1 MDGWITIGTRLET
14 DKFDR
19 QVTELEN
26 RIKQEEEKQKM
37 KIEVNS
43 QLEQEQAKLTAQAQ
57 ELAKQYTEA
66 ANEADRLFKT
76 IKTSKPRSFEAFT
89 AQQEFDVQTK
99 KIDELNAKIEE
110 TQIKQGKVAEKI
122 AKNNLQYQASIDKV
136 AMLNGKIDE
145 IGLKREQI
153 NVKREQANTKREQVN
168 AKLEQVQLAKVEKN
182 VQNIEKGLTGAI
194 GKIGKL
200 ALAVLSIR
208 SAYSM
213 IMRASSTLQQYNK
226 QYATD
231 LEYIRFVTAQGL
243 APVLE
248 KVVQLAQT
256 LMAYVNYLAQ
266 RLLGVNLF
274 AKGSADEFRK
284 AKDSMGGMAKSSK
297 EIKNNLASF
306 DELNVLSNPDD
317 TSGAEA
323 LAPSIDIGGLENVE
337 IPEWLQKLGDL
348 VQPIGEAFR
357 KLKDE
362 LLGLNI
368 PAIMD
373 NIGKGVTRLASSFM
387 KFIEPLKSGA
397 RLVMQVW
404 LDIWQ
409 TIKEAWDKWAAP
421 IWEHLKE
428 NIVKFGELM
437 QTLWSSFLEPI
448 WNNLVSVLGE
458 LWNNHL
464 KPLWDNLMDFLGEFI
479 DGMLVLWGQVIEPLL
494 NWLIQTFGP
503 SIAEAIN
510 QVITRAGMILGVVAD
525 VINGII
531 RSLKGIIEFIV
542 GVFTG
547 DWEKAWKGIVDF
559 FGGIWDGIVA
569 IVKGAINLVID
580 LINGMLG
587 GLEKGLNFVVDKI
600 NSLKISDPW
609 GEEIWS
615 PNIPRFDFGRI
626 PKLARGGIVARPT
639 QAVIGEAGREAVM
652 PLDNNTEWM
661 DVLADKLGSRND
673 NITIRFTGSTAQLV
687 RLLKPELEKEEKRT
701 GKRLIV
707 GGAY

>member
-26 RIKQEEEKQKM
+26 RIKQEEEKQKI

-66 ANEADRLFKT
+66 ANEADRLFKI

-110 TQIKQGKVAEKI
+110 TEIKQGKVAEKI

-153 NVKREQANTKREQVN
+153 NIKREQANTKREQVN

-182 VQNIEKGLTGAI
+182 VQNIQKGLTGAI

-231 LEYIRFVTAQGL
+231 LEYMRFAIAQGL
-243 APVLE
+243 APILE
-248 KVVQLAQT
+248 KVVLLAQT
-256 LMAYVNYLAQ
+256 LMAYVNYIAQ

-317 TSGAEA
+317 TSGAGA

-337 IPEWLQKLGDL
+337 IPEWLQKIGDL
-348 VQPIGEAFR
+348 VEPIGEAFK

-362 LLGLNI
+362 LSGLNLTEL
-368 PAIMD
+368 MD
-373 NIGKGVTRLASSFM
+373 NIGKSVERLKNTFM
-387 KFIEPLKSGA
+387 KFIEPLKDGA
-397 RLVMQVW
+397 RLEKQVW
-404 LDIWQ
+404 LDVWQ

-437 QTLWSSFLEPI
+437 QTLWNSFLEPI

-458 LWNNHL
+458 LWNTHL
-464 KPLWDNLMDFLGEFI
+464 KPLWDNLVDFLGELI
-479 DGMLVLWGQVIEPLL
+479 DGCLVLWGQVVQPLL
-494 NWLIQTFGP
+494 TWLIETFGP
-503 SIAEAIN
+503 SIAEVIN

-547 DWEKAWKGIVDF
+547 DWEKAWQGIVDF

-587 GLEKGLNFVVDKI
+587 GLETGLNFVVDKI

-615 PNIPRFDFGRI
+615 PSIPRFDFGRI

>member
-66 ANEADRLFKT
+66 ANEADRLYNT

-153 NVKREQANTKREQVN
+153 NVKREQANAKREQVN

-231 LEYIRFVTAQGL
+231 LEYMRFAIAQGL
-243 APVLE
+243 APILE

-373 NIGKGVTRLASSFM
+373 NIGKGITRLASSFM
-387 KFIEPLKSGA
+387 KFIEPLKDGA
-397 RLVMQVW
+397 RLEKQVW
-404 LDIWQ
+404 LDVWQ

-421 IWEHLKE
+421 IWEHLNE

-458 LWNNHL
+458 LWDNHL
-464 KPLWDNLMDFLGEFI
+464 KPLWDNLVDFLGQLI

-531 RSLKGIIEFIV
+531 RSLKGIIEFVV

-547 DWEKAWKGIVDF
+547 DWEKAWQGIVDF

-569 IVKGAINLVID
+569 IVKGAVNLVID

-600 NSLKISDPW
+600 NSLKITDPW
-609 GEEIWS
+609 GDEIWS
-615 PNIPRFDFGRI
+615 PSIPRFDFGRI

-707 GGAY
+707 GGVY